1 MQETILFYFI
11 KGKVFAKNHEFS
23 DKINHF
29 PAWRNFKINFPRPIF
44 TIIFKPITNLPFW
57 GWNDVWT
64 NHILHLNINNVH
76 NAHFL
81 RRYGNHFGEMEHQV
95 GCMLL
100 PKLTSI
106 NCAHFDF
113 PACVFTERNMYLK
126 DRHTGCG
133 REGSGRVAAFKATG
147 LLYSYTLEGMK

>member
-1 MQETILFYFI
+1 MTQLTLIYI
-11 KGKVFAKNHEFS
+11 K
-23 DKINHF
+23 
-29 PAWRNFKINFPRPIF
+29 
-44 TIIFKPITNLPFW
+44 
-57 GWNDVWT
+57 
-64 NHILHLNINNVH
+64 INNVN
-76 NAHFL
+76 NANFFH
-81 RRYGNHFGEMEHQV
+81 RYGNHFGEMEHQV

-133 REGSGRVAAFKATG
+133 KEGSGRVAAFKATG